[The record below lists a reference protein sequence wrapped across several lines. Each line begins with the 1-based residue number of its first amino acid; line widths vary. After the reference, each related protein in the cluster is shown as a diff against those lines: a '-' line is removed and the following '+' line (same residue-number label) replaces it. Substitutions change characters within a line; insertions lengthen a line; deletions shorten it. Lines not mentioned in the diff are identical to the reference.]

1 MVRVAVAQIRVVDN
15 VEKNLQQILK
25 FINRA
30 SSKQADIVCFPE
42 TSLNPD
48 EENVLDVSDQIKEI
62 RERCCGKSIYCIFGS
77 YIRERNKIFNTVFLI
92 DRSGRVLYK
101 YKKVH
106 LWKSE
111 LKNVSPG
118 RVNRVIDTD
127 FGRIGIINCW
137 DFAYPEF
144 VKNLSKK
151 GAKIIFCPSYLVD
164 YEKDEELLRKI
175 PLVRAFENISYYIS
189 CDAFTD
195 KTLSESC
202 ICHPLRILK
211 TIKKREGVVFEDLN
225 LKEIDS
231 LRKYY
236 ELV

>member
-1 MVRVAVAQIRVVDN
+1 MARVAVAQISVVDN
-15 VEKNLQQILK
+15 VKKNLQRILK
-25 FINRA
+25 FIDRA
-30 SSKQADIVCFPE
+30 SGRDADIVCFPE
-42 TSLNPD
+42 TCLNPD
-48 EENVLDVSDQIKEI
+48 DENVIDVSGEIKEI
-62 RERCCGKSIYCIFGS
+62 REKCCKESIYCIFS
-77 YIRERNKIFNTVFLI
+77 TYIRERNKIFNTVFLI
-92 DRSGRVLYK
+92 DRFGRVVYK

-111 LKNVSPG
+111 FKNVSPG

-137 DFAYPEF
+137 DFAFPEF

-151 GAKIIFCPSYLVD
+151 GANIIFCPSYLVD
-164 YEKDEELLRKI
+164 YEKDEELLKKI
-175 PLVRAFENISYYIS
+175 PLVRAFENMSYYIS
-189 CDAFTD
+189 CDAFSD

-202 ICHPLRILK
+202 ICHPLRTLK
-211 TIKKREGVVFEDLN
+211 TIKKREGIVFEDLN